1 MADRKQLVAKLGSDG
16 ELISC
21 AKGMASNDC
30 GYTPGTKVCGKCGAL
45 AVQAKE
51 DEDIDMENDDMTIDE
66 TFAEDEKAAMAMQR
80 RRPAV
85 ASSMMSDDEESDMEE
100 DDMEEELDDSEMP
113 SDDEMESLEE
123 EEEEDEEDMEK
134 GESMMG
140 SLPDPQFMA
149 AVGKKKKKA
158 KKMMSD
164 AMPMDTEDEEED
176 TMSMRKKM
184 RQRRLASLGYK
195 ADDFD
200 EEPFICA
207 FDRKVYPAGHQ
218 VCESCP
224 GGCVAES
231 GMPSLLEVEGMV
243 EDAISGKVLD
253 SGYTER
259 LDTFVLDV
267 ERKDGTP
274 VEVFVDGTSG
284 EIIGWHKLEM
294 DAMDFK
300 SANQGRV
307 IIGFHDA
314 ADIAVKSV
322 QGEVVA
328 VEPDIFDGFD
338 AYAVEIDGVDGKSY
352 DVFVDLEGNVLGYD
366 EYTSEEANEIE
377 AEAAEIA
384 LKRAYSEESRTEMA
398 KGGMALPD
406 GSYPIKD
413 EADLRN
419 AIQAFGRAKDKE
431 AAKAHIMK
439 RAKALG
445 LTELIPANWGAGE
458 KSASD
463 DAVAIGSEE
472 GKFLSSLMEFEILSA
487 EIDESKPEQI

>member
-1 MADRKQLVAKLGSDG
+1 MADKKQVVAKLGSDG

-21 AKGMASNDC
+21 AKGLSTTDC
-30 GYTPGTKVCGKCGAL
+30 GYVPGTKVCGKCGAL
-45 AVQAKE
+45 AIQAKE

-66 TFAEDEKAAMAMQR
+66 VTLAEDEKAAMMMQR

-85 ASSMMSDDEESDMEE
+85 AASMMSDDEEDLE
-100 DDMEEELDDSEMP
+100 DDEELDDSEMP
-113 SDDEMESLEE
+113 TDDEMESIDAMDD
-123 EEEEDEEDMEK
+123 EDEDEDEMEK

-140 SLPDPQFMA
+140 DLPDPQYMA
-149 AVGKKKKKA
+149 IAKKKKKT

-164 AMPMDTEDEEED
+164 AMPMAAEDDEEDQME
-176 TMSMRKKM
+176 MRKKM

-274 VEVFVDGTSG
+274 VEVFVDGSSG

-294 DAMDFK
+294 DAMEFK

-307 IIGFHDA
+307 VIGFHDA

-338 AYAVEIDGVDGKSY
+338 AYAVEIDGIDGKSY

-366 EYTSEEANEIE
+366 EYTSEEASEIE
-377 AEAAEIA
+377 AEAAELA
-384 LKRAYSEESRTEMA
+384 LKRAYSEESRMEHA
-398 KGGMALPD
+398 KMGHALPD
-406 GSYPIKD
+406 GSFPIVD

-419 AIQAFGRAKDKE
+419 AIQAFGRAKDKA

-439 RAKALG
+439 RARALK
-445 LTELIPANWGAGE
+445 LTELIPGNWMGDE
-458 KSASD
+458 KSESVD
-463 DAVAIGSEE
+463 EVVVGSEE
-472 GKFLSSLMEFEILSA
+472 GKFLSSLMEFELLSA
-487 EIDESKPEQI
+487 EIDESKPENI